1 MTFLND
7 QAGDPMQ
14 TTKRVAVTLTFA
26 TDAEP
31 GQVLGGVVQ
40 KLGDAN
46 EILEATH
53 VHGFDMAGDGD
64 DNGDTVV
71 QLVVGREGNVTGFV
85 DNPNSAHALAEE
97 LNGVVVEVPVDVD
110 CRTVTA

>member
-1 MTFLND
+1 ME
-7 QAGDPMQ
+7 

-31 GQVLGGVVQ
+31 GQVLAGVVQ

-53 VHGFDMAGDGD
+53 VYGFDMAGGGD
-64 DNGDTVV
+64 AVV
-71 QLVVGREGNVTGFV
+71 QLVVGHEGDVTGFV
-85 DNPNSAHALAEE
+85 DNANSAHALAEE
-97 LNGVVVEVPVDVD
+97 LNGVVVAVPVDVD